1 MLPNSAISW
10 GFKMHTAGLCDQVNT
25 ETDLV
30 TNVTIPGENR
40 ESYISLQAIGAEER
54 GKGRDN
60 VMQMVKKVN

>member
-1 MLPNSAISW
+1 
-10 GFKMHTAGLCDQVNT
+10 MHTAGLCDQVNT